1 MSVVKPFNTHLMEF
15 VDEIS
20 EVFPKDREIKLGRI
34 ALKTIKKVN
43 PSLLIRY
50 WYQYIYLPYK
60 EKINEGD
67 IEFFIEKDYSQDVQL
82 FDDPGYFMKA
92 IDKFRGP
99 IREMDN
105 ENKEKALK
113 YVQNL
118 CQMSVMYHDSKTK

>member
-34 ALKTIKKVN
+34 ALKAIKKVN

>member
-1 MSVVKPFNTHLMEF
+1 
-15 VDEIS
+15 
-20 EVFPKDREIKLGRI
+20 
-34 ALKTIKKVN
+34 
-43 PSLLIRY
+43 
-50 WYQYIYLPYK
+50 
-60 EKINEGD
+60 
-67 IEFFIEKDYSQDVQL
+67 
-82 FDDPGYFMKA
+82 MKA

>member
-15 VDEIS
+15 VHEIS

-34 ALKTIKKVN
+34 ALKAIKKVN

>member
-20 EVFPKDREIKLGRI
+20 EVFPNDREIKLGRI
-34 ALKTIKKVN
+34 ALKAIKKVN

>member
-15 VDEIS
+15 VHEIS
-20 EVFPKDREIKLGRI
+20 EVFPKDREIKLGRM
-34 ALKTIKKVN
+34 ALKAIKKVN

>member
-15 VDEIS
+15 VNEIS
-20 EVFPKDREIKLGRI
+20 TIFPKDTEIKLGRM
-34 ALKTIKKVN
+34 ALKAIKKIN

-50 WYQYIYLPYK
+50 WYQYIYVPYK
-60 EKINEGD
+60 EKIEEGD
-67 IEFFIEKDYSQDVQL
+67 IAFFIEKDYAQDMQI

-99 IREMDN
+99 IREMDD